1 MDYEKIL
8 GSTYKW
14 VLAKGAA
21 WFVLFF
27 IISIAIFIL
36 VPILA
41 RQGIFFDE
49 QSIPVVNVLY
59 FFNTVILFIGFFA
72 LIEFVLKIN
81 GFSVQKVT
89 LGKIIDS
96 IFLMVL
102 MAWYI
107 FIWNIHK
114 PHRLVQILS
123 LFVSIFALFSIAY
136 YSNLLVELSMIIF
149 GAIYVAFVIKN
160 FIRFSFSYFIFYDRK
175 LTMKHA
181 LLESWKITENRVI
194 DLFKVYI
201 FGGGVI
207 LVIGL
212 VIVFIIGS
220 ITSVFIYS
228 SFIPPVV
235 YRIAMLVGM
244 LFASSPML
252 IATQACIV
260 EAYAQINVKNEI
272 KKSVENI
279 LVKRTLS
286 SKNKVIQKN
295 KKIKKTTTKKTVSK
309 KTMKKNKNSS
319 KNKFKKK

>member
-1 MDYEKIL
+1 MDYEKVL

-14 VLAKGAA
+14 VLTKGAA

-27 IISIAIFIL
+27 IISISIFIL

-49 QSIPVVNVLY
+49 PSIPVVNLLY
-59 FFNTVILFIGFFA
+59 FFNTVVLFVGFFA
-72 LIEFVLKIN
+72 LIEFVLKTN

-89 LGKIIDS
+89 PGKLVDS
-96 IFLMVL
+96 VFLMVL

-107 FIWNIHK
+107 FVWNLHK

-136 YSNLLVELSMIIF
+136 YSNLLVELSVIIF
-149 GAIYVAFVIKN
+149 GIIYFAFVIKN

-181 LLESWKITENRVI
+181 LLESWKITENRVF
-194 DLFKVYI
+194 DLFKIYI
-201 FGGGVI
+201 FAGGVI
-207 LVIGL
+207 LVMGL

-235 YRIAMLVGM
+235 YKISMLVGL

-252 IATQACIV
+252 IASQSCIV
-260 EAYAQINVKNEI
+260 EAYAQVNVKNEI
-272 KKSVENI
+272 KKSVESI

-295 KKIKKTTTKKTVSK
+295 KKAKRTMNKKSVNK
-309 KTMKKNKNSS
+309 KTMKKNKNSL
-319 KNKFKKK
+319 KKKTKKK